1 MNLCTLTKTS
11 GFQNAVIASQIIIFL
26 NCITV
31 VMQQIHAF
39 VWERE
44 RGGVMNRII
53 FKEYF
58 YLDEYTKIKSKSFK
72 FKNFNLQNV
81 LIPPQA
87 GTVLWTP
94 LQIEKNYQNNTYT
107 NTRHTVNRTNSI

>member
-1 MNLCTLTKTS
+1 MYSDKNQWFSKCS
-11 GFQNAVIASQIIIFL
+11 YCVANYYFL
-26 NCITV
+26 KLYYCCHAADPCIC
-31 VMQQIHAF
+31 
-39 VWERE
+39 ERE
-44 RGGVMNRII
+44 RKGGGVMNRII

-58 YLDEYTKIKSKSFK
+58 YLDEYAKIKSKSFK

-81 LIPPQA
+81 LFPPSRPA
-87 GTVLWTP
+87 LCYV

>member
-11 GFQNAVIASQIIIFL
+11 GFQNVVIASQIIIFL

-39 VWERE
+39 AWERE

-58 YLDEYTKIKSKSFK
+58 YLDEYAKIKSKSFK

-81 LIPPQA
+81 LFPPPRPA
-87 GTVLWTP
+87 LCYGLHS
-94 LQIEKNYQNNTYT
+94 K
-107 NTRHTVNRTNSI
+107 